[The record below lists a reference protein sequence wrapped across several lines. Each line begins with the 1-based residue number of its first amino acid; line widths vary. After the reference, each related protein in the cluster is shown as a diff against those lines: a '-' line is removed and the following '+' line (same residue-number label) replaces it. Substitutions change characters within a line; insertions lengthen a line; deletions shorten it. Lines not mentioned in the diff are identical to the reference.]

1 MEQKKTKHRREARWK
16 GKFVMNRIEIR
27 PAAEADAAAM
37 LAIYGPYVEKTTVSS
52 EYEAPSMEEFCRRI
66 RTFTAQ
72 LPWLVCSIGGQ
83 VAGYGYASPHRTR
96 AAYQWSV
103 ETSIYVAPEFHR
115 RGVARALYS
124 ALFELLRMQGYY
136 NIYVGITSPN
146 ERSIKFHKAMGFIIS
161 GAYQNSMYKFGQW
174 RDVLWMGKELR
185 EHDGE
190 PQTTV
195 AFPELRDTA
204 MCARVLKEAAAK
216 IRRKK
221 DESTI
226 AGSAELC

>member
-1 MEQKKTKHRREARWK
+1 
-16 GKFVMNRIEIR
+16 MNRIEIR

-37 LAIYGPYVEKTTVSS
+37 LDIYGPYVEKTTVSS

-72 LPWLVCSIGGQ
+72 LPWLVCSIDGQ
-83 VAGYGYASPHRTR
+83 VAGYGYASRIVPARHINGRLRPRFMSRPNFIAAAWHARCIRRCLNCCACRDTITSMSGLPRPMSAASSSTRQWALSFRARTR
-96 AAYQWSV
+96 TACINLA
-103 ETSIYVAPEFHR
+103 
-115 RGVARALYS
+115 
-124 ALFELLRMQGYY
+124 
-136 NIYVGITSPN
+136 
-146 ERSIKFHKAMGFIIS
+146 S
-161 GAYQNSMYKFGQW
+161 GATSCGW
-174 RDVLWMGKELR
+174 ARSCAS
-185 EHDGE
+185 DGE
-190 PQTTV
+190 PQPTV